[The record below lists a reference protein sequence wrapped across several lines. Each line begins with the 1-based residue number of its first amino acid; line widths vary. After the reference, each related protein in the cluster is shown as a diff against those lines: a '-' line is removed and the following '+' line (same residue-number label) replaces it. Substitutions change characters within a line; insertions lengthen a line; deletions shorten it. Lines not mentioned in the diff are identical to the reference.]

1 MAKATPKK
9 FAMQQ
14 CFEILLRRPS
24 DKKILAYL
32 TDCKTSSLENTVEM
46 VYPTGGAG
54 NVYIGTGFGHSRRST
69 LTVESATFNTEV
81 MAIQNGTEIA
91 TGSHE
96 LTAYDVLEVGADAT
110 ENGVKTKH
118 TAIGTANAEI
128 GYVYLLNADGTYGK
142 TLEQAAAAASGKFK
156 YDSSTKTLTFFAGDV
171 ATGDQIACAYTY
183 KTGTTAQKI
192 TMSADAIPATVLVSA
207 YGVAR
212 DVCSGESFPCVIE
225 GQAQMDGDWNFDLQ
239 ADGDPV
245 TQNLTMEFVR
255 SCQSNKMYDFII
267 YTDEEDGE

>member
-1 MAKATPKK
+1 MAKVTPKK

-128 GYVYLLNADGTYGK
+128 GYVYLLNEDGTYGK

-156 YDSSTKTLTFFAGDV
+156 YESAQRPSPSSLAMWQLATKLLV
-171 ATGDQIACAYTY
+171 L
-183 KTGTTAQKI
+183 
-192 TMSADAIPATVLVSA
+192 IPIRLVLPP
-207 YGVAR
+207 R
-212 DVCSGESFPCVIE
+212 RLLCLLMQFLLP
-225 GQAQMDGDWNFDLQ
+225 F
-239 ADGDPV
+239 
-245 TQNLTMEFVR
+245 
-255 SCQSNKMYDFII
+255 
-267 YTDEEDGE
+267 

>member
-1 MAKATPKK
+1 MASKATPKK

-14 CFEILLRRPS
+14 CFEILLRKPS
-24 DKKILAYL
+24 TKEILAYL

-81 MAIQNGTEIA
+81 MAIQNGTKIDV
-91 TGSHE
+91 GSHE
-96 LTAYDVLEVGADAT
+96 ITAYDVIDVTGSDVDT
-110 ENGVKTKH
+110 TGVKLHH
-118 TAIGTANAEI
+118 TPVGEDDAEI
-128 GYVYLLNADGTYGK
+128 GFVYIVNSDGTYGK
-142 TLEQAAAAASGKFK
+142 SFTQATTAGEGTFK
-156 YDSSTKTLTFFAGDV
+156 HTAGTLTFAKGAVAKGDRL
-171 ATGDQIACAYTY
+171 ACAYTY
-183 KTGTTAQKI
+183 KTTDTAQKI
-192 TMSADAIPATVLVSA
+192 TMSADALPATVLVSA

-212 DVCSGESFPCVIE
+212 DVCSGDIFPCVIE
-225 GQAQMDGDWNFDLQ
+225 GQAQIDGDWNFDLS

-255 SCQSNKMYDFII
+255 SCVSNKMYDFII
-267 YTDEEDGE
+267 YTDEEA